1 MVDYFYKRLKVAYL
15 YMFKKVKS
23 AAGAVVSSGKTINRT
38 FSAMCA
44 GGALALVA
52 VVPAHAQVTS
62 TTITAVEGTFDQIQG
77 LGESAS
83 LVAATLAVIS
93 VAVSFIWR
101 ARG

>member
-1 MVDYFYKRLKVAYL
+1 MNNEVKRQLKGSVISL
-15 YMFKKVKS
+15 H
-23 AAGAVVSSGKTINRT
+23 GKTINRT
-38 FSAMCA
+38 FAAVAA
-44 GGALALVA
+44 GGALALAMVSTA
-52 VVPAHAQVTS
+52 SAQVAS
-62 TTITAVEGTFDQIQG
+62 TTVTAVEGTFDQIQT